1 MHYRQQNCFHGVDL
15 SCLRNAALKEYF
27 RQPIV
32 DTFDVRICLAKS
44 VKHTVD
50 FQTASEYDLHRI
62 EIPLEFQILETG
74 TIHGLAFWFDVCF
87 EGSTQSIWL
96 STAPTEPLTHWYQV
110 CFISNVRVEKFCL
123 CSKYL
128 LCFVFQ
134 VRCLIETP
142 FLVKQGQ
149 ILKGKVLLMAN
160 KR

>member
-1 MHYRQQNCFHGVDL
+1 MFYRQQNCFHGVDL

-62 EIPLEFQILETG
+62 EVPLEFQILETG

-87 EGSTQSIWL
+87 DGSTQSIWL

-110 CFISNVRVEKFCL
+110 GSDIFLVEKYVL
-123 CSKYL
+123 CTRDH
-128 LCFVFQ
+128 CFVFQ

-149 ILKGKVLLMAN
+149 ILKGNVLLMAN